1 MKSVGIK
8 RLKAQLSEYVRMAK
22 AGETILVTER
32 DEVVAELRPARRQ
45 LGPRAEL
52 EELFDELAEYHCP
65 ACDSQIAIQCYPTL
79 AEAKEAVA
87 EPVSRVRGVTRFTV
101 EASEVEA

>member
-1 MKSVGIK
+1 MKAVGIK

-45 LGPRAEL
+45 LGPRADL
-52 EELFDELAEYHCP
+52 EELLDGLSDAGELTRAGLPKEGFRPERPERQLPRGAASRILDEL
-65 ACDSQIAIQCYPTL
+65 
-79 AEAKEAVA
+79 
-87 EPVSRVRGVTRFTV
+87 RGDRG
-101 EASEVEA
+101 E